1 MHRIAIDASRSGL
14 VWLFAVFFG
23 AIVVFGV
30 SVWMLERGHPGTMIG
45 SAFDG
50 IWWAVVTIATVGYG
64 DKIPL
69 SAVGKLA
76 AMAFMVGGV
85 ALSAMVSGTI
95 ASIFVERRIREGK
108 GLQDIRLKGHTI
120 VCGWNS
126 HAGSILAGLEAESPS
141 TPVILINSMDAEHFD
156 AIKAGHPAL
165 DLRFVRGDHTQEAV
179 LRKAS
184 AQQSRTCILLP
195 DETGESGVSNADE
208 RTILAALAMK
218 SLSREVAIRAAILKP
233 ESEQHLRRA
242 EVEDIVVHG
251 EFTGFLLSAAGD
263 GGGLPGAARE
273 LLSFSSPARLRQ
285 RSMPASLVGMPFAQ
299 ASDWFIR
306 HGKGVLVGVLAA
318 EKPVTLD
325 DILSSSSGAIDD
337 FIKRKF
343 AEAQIDIGSDQQPHG
358 KTRLAPS
365 PDYVIAGSDA
375 AFVIGGDDRDD

>member
-23 AIVVFGV
+23 AIMVFGV

-69 SAVGKLA
+69 STVGKVA

-141 TPVILINSMDAEHFD
+141 TPVILINGMDAERFD

-285 RSMPASLVGMPFAQ
+285 RSMPVSLVGMPFAQ

-318 EKPVTLD
+318 ERPVTLD
-325 DILSSSSGAIDD
+325 DILSSSSGAIAD

-365 PDYVIAGSDA
+365 PDYVIAGTDV
-375 AFVIGGDDRDD
+375 AFVIGGDDGDD